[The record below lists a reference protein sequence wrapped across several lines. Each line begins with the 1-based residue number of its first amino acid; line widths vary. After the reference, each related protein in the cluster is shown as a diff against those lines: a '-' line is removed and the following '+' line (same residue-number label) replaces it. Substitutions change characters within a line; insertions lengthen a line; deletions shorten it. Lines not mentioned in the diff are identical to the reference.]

1 MNYYQRSNHVSPFVG
16 IIHTREYWM
25 VRQNFQL
32 QAIRKSLCLPF
43 MFPEWQCRH
52 IRGSLLLLLL
62 LGKQPILQSS
72 STNVKNSTLL
82 MATIIL
88 HSSSVQSI
96 VSLLSITRRNLV
108 QTCRDSIAFRLR
120 KLAPSTCANDRSR
133 STRSRADSAITH
145 DHSSKRK
152 MKEKLCYSKNLLSI
166 ALRIYPICP
175 LSLTP
180 FTSTCFLLTKLN
192 SNYFHSSVGQIG
204 KKRPTM
210 FRSRKFHP
218 WTTKQRVFTYQER
231 TAEGITR

>member
-1 MNYYQRSNHVSPFVG
+1 MHYYQRSNHDSPFVG

-52 IRGSLLLLLL
+52 IRGSLLPLLL

-152 MKEKLCYSKNLLSI
+152 KKEKLCYSKNLLSI

-180 FTSTCFLLTKLN
+180 FTSTCFLLTKLTRTTFIQAWDRSGRN
-192 SNYFHSSVGQIG
+192 ERRRFVRESSTLGLQNNEFSLI
-204 KKRPTM
+204 
-210 FRSRKFHP
+210 RKEQL
-218 WTTKQRVFTYQER
+218 KE
-231 TAEGITR
+231 